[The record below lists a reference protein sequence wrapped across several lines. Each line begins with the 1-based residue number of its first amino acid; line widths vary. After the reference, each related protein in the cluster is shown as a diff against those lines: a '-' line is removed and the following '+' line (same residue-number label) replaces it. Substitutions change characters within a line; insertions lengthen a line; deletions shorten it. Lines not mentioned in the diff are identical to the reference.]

1 MIFSHGVWG
10 LLGWLKDSMLY
21 EIKFLVMLI
30 LVSIWCCLPACSFV
44 EQKQSFYCCALLSAM
59 KSHCVN
65 ALHVRVNNLLS
76 SPCLLNNIIIYNTFV
91 LYVSEL
97 TGEVLSDNFKFYAVN
112 YVCKIIFAIL
122 MCF

>member
-1 MIFSHGVWG
+1 M
-10 LLGWLKDSMLY
+10 
-21 EIKFLVMLI
+21 
-30 LVSIWCCLPACSFV
+30 
-44 EQKQSFYCCALLSAM
+44 
-59 KSHCVN
+59 
-65 ALHVRVNNLLS
+65 LS